1 MSSSALSSALSGLR
15 IAQQQ
20 ISLIST
26 NVANVGTPGYTRK
39 ILPQSSQVIDGIGV
53 GVTPDKVIRTVDLNL
68 SRDLWTQISGTA
80 ALDVKASY
88 LSRVQQF
95 HGPPDKELSLAAEIS
110 RLHDSFAALAD
121 SPEDAFLQSGTV
133 NQAIDTAN
141 KINEFSRLIT
151 SLRNDA
157 QDQMDTTV
165 TRINDLLEQIAEL
178 NVSVAN
184 STSSGRTSAAMEDK
198 RDDAIKS
205 LSELIDIT
213 FFQRG
218 DGALVV
224 QTNQGVELASTRA
237 SALTFRPTP
246 QYATTYYP
254 LSAGG
259 VYVGDPLVANS
270 GAIDITTLSPGGKLG
285 GLIELRDETFPKQIT
300 QLDELAHK
308 MAMRM
313 DLQGLRLFTDESG
326 NIPADTPPDST
337 TDTAVSYVGFAGRI
351 QVNSN
356 IIADNSMLQS
366 GTYGATIASGSNE
379 VIRRILQYSFSDVE
393 YQQAIGDIDLRVS
406 GLAAPNNTLQNYLGL
421 LSENSVT
428 GSRNLTSF
436 LSAADFITAADGALD
451 PGTDTFRITLE
462 DADLGLGPVDI
473 DISLASV
480 ADGAGN
486 FVQDLIAY
494 INGTA
499 IPALAP
505 ADQADLTAL
514 NVVFSVGA
522 NGEIQIDSRGD
533 ITFDASVVAN
543 GMGEDY
549 LEILG
554 FLEGT
559 NEAVDPYF
567 DIQVG
572 NNAPVR
578 ITIEPD
584 DDEADLM
591 TKLLAVP
598 GLAVEDLNTSA
609 DGFLRIRPGNDYAD
623 PDFGGD
629 IKIIGGPFTADSAG
643 AVAIPDGVNI
653 ASALFGSFSTPPLQD
668 LSPIASVSYGSQ
680 TDGSIAPPIPTVQFR
695 TSYLGPGANIST
707 GISNGTT
714 LLDFSQKMVNEQ
726 SQESILT
733 EARRNDT
740 ASLKDTLQRQLMDDS
755 GVNIDE
761 ELAHLIQVQTAY
773 TASARVITAINEL
786 FDKLISAVG

>member
-1 MSSSALSSALSGLR
+1 MSLSALNSALSGLR

-39 ILPQSSQVIDGIGV
+39 ILPQSSQVVDGRGV
-53 GVTPDKVIRTVDLNL
+53 GVTPEKVIRTVDLNL
-68 SRDLWTQISGTA
+68 SRDLWTQISGAA
-80 ALDVKASY
+80 ALDIKASY

-110 RLHDSFAALAD
+110 RLHDSFAVLAD
-121 SPEDAFLQSGTV
+121 SPEDAFLQAGTV

-184 STSSGRTSAAMEDK
+184 SSSVGRTTAAIEDK

-237 SALTFRPTP
+237 TTIAFRPTP

-254 LSAGG
+254 VSAAG
-259 VYVGDPLVANS
+259 VYVGDPLVPNS

-285 GLIELRDETFPKQIT
+285 GLIELRDETFPKQMA

-337 TDTAVSYVGFAGRI
+337 TDTAVLYVGFAGRI

-356 IIADNSMLQS
+356 IIADNSLLQT
-366 GTYGATIASGSNE
+366 GTYGATIANGSNE
-379 VIRRILQYSFSDVE
+379 VVRRVLQYSFSDVE
-393 YQQAIGDIDLRVS
+393 YQQATGDIDLRVS
-406 GLAAPNNTLQNYLGL
+406 GLAPPNNTLQNYLGL
-421 LSENSVT
+421 VSENSVT

-451 PGTDTFRITLE
+451 PGSDTFRITLE
-462 DADLGLGPVDI
+462 DADLGLGPVNI

-480 ADGAGN
+480 ADGAGD

-505 ADQADLTAL
+505 ADQADLTAM
-514 NVVFSVGA
+514 NVTFSVGT
-522 NGEIQIDSRGD
+522 NGEIQVESRGD

-549 LEILG
+549 LEVLG
-554 FLEGT
+554 FIEGT

-567 DIQVG
+567 DVQIG
-572 NNAPVR
+572 NSEPVR

-584 DDEADLM
+584 DDESDLM

-609 DGFLRIRPGNDYAD
+609 DGFLRMRPGNDYDD

-629 IKIIGGPFTADSAG
+629 IKIIGGPFTADNAG

-668 LSPIASVSYGSQ
+668 LSPIISVNYGSQ
-680 TDGSIAPPIPTVQFR
+680 TDGSIAPPIPTLQFR
-695 TSYLGPGANIST
+695 TDYLGPGANIST

-714 LLDFSQKMVNEQ
+714 LLDFSQKMINEQ

-733 EARRNDT
+733 EARRDDT
-740 ASLKDTLQRQLMDDS
+740 TSLKETIQRQVLDDS

-773 TASARVITAINEL
+773 TAAARVITAVNEL
-786 FDKLISAVG
+786 FDDLINAVR

>member
-1 MSSSALSSALSGLR
+1 MSLSALNSALSGLR

-39 ILPQSSQVIDGIGV
+39 ILPQSSQVVDGRGV
-53 GVTPDKVIRTVDLNL
+53 GVTPEKVIRTVDLNL
-68 SRDLWTQISGTA
+68 SRDLWTQISGAA
-80 ALDVKASY
+80 ALDIKASY

-110 RLHDSFAALAD
+110 RLHDSFAVLAD
-121 SPEDAFLQSGTV
+121 SPEDAFLQAGTV

-184 STSSGRTSAAMEDK
+184 SSSVGRTTAAIEDK

-237 SALTFRPTP
+237 TTIAFRPTP

-254 LSAGG
+254 VSAAG
-259 VYVGDPLVANS
+259 VYVGDPLVPNS

-285 GLIELRDETFPKQIT
+285 GLIELRDETFPKQMA

-337 TDTAVSYVGFAGRI
+337 TDTAVLYVGFAGRI

-356 IIADNSMLQS
+356 IIADNSLLQT
-366 GTYGATIASGSNE
+366 GTYGATIANGSNE
-379 VIRRILQYSFSDVE
+379 VVRRVLQYSFSDVE
-393 YQQAIGDIDLRVS
+393 YQQATGDIDLRVS
-406 GLAAPNNTLQNYLGL
+406 GLAPPNNTLQNYLGL
-421 LSENSVT
+421 VSENSVT

-451 PGTDTFRITLE
+451 PGSDTFRITLE
-462 DADLGLGPVDI
+462 DADLGLGPVNI

-480 ADGAGN
+480 ADGAGD

-505 ADQADLTAL
+505 ADQADLTAM
-514 NVVFSVGA
+514 NVTFSVGT
-522 NGEIQIDSRGD
+522 NGEIQVESRGD

-549 LEILG
+549 LEVLG
-554 FLEGT
+554 FIEGT

-567 DIQVG
+567 DVQIG
-572 NNAPVR
+572 NSEPVR

-584 DDEADLM
+584 DDESDLM

-609 DGFLRIRPGNDYAD
+609 DGFLRMRPGNDYDD

-629 IKIIGGPFTADSAG
+629 IKIIGGPFTADNAG

-668 LSPIASVSYGSQ
+668 LSPIISVNYGSQ
-680 TDGSIAPPIPTVQFR
+680 TDGSIAPPIPTLQFR
-695 TSYLGPGANIST
+695 TDYLGPGANIST

-714 LLDFSQKMVNEQ
+714 LLDFSQK
-726 SQESILT
+726 
-733 EARRNDT
+733 NDKR
-740 ASLKDTLQRQLMDDS
+740 AIAGINSDR
-755 GVNIDE
+755 
-761 ELAHLIQVQTAY
+761 
-773 TASARVITAINEL
+773 SAA
-786 FDKLISAVG
+786 